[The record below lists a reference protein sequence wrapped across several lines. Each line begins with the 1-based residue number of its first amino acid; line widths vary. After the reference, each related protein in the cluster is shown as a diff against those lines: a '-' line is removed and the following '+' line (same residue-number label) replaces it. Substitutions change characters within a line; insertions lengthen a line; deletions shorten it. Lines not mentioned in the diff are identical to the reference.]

1 MKKLKCV
8 LLIDDDKDCN
18 FLQKRTILRSTW
30 VEYVEVA
37 RNGEMALEIL
47 KKTKFTPEL
56 IFLDINMPKMNGW
69 EFLNELKKIKD
80 TFEKKIVVIML
91 SSSLNPDDRV
101 LAETYDIVGGFQSKY
116 LDEASL
122 KQILVDHFPDQIRFS
137 TKSFSIS

>member
-91 SSSLNPDDRV
+91 TSSLNPDDRV
-101 LAETYDIVGGFQSKY
+101 LAETYEVIGGFQSKY
-116 LDEASL
+116 LNEDSL
-122 KQILVDHFPDQIRFS
+122 KQILTDHFPTRFDFKEK
-137 TKSFSIS
+137 T

>member
-47 KKTKFTPEL
+47 KKAKFTPEL

-122 KQILVDHFPDQIRFS
+122 KQILVDHFPTRFDFQQKAS
-137 TKSFSIS
+137 R